1 MTLAENEAQLL
12 LGSADE
18 DHSGGIDM
26 REFISIM
33 TTPITPQDLEE
44 ELHATFR
51 VFDKDGNGT
60 INANELKRFVRVRK
74 RIFKRKNVYFDLIQ
88 LWDSELTED
97 EANDMIGQADPNKT
111 GSINYD
117 SFVQFLLDT

>member
-1 MTLAENEAQLL
+1 MTLTENEAQLL

-33 TTPITPQDLEE
+33 TTPITSEDLEE

-51 VFDKDGNGT
+51 VFDKDENGT

-74 RIFKRKNVYFDLIQ
+74 RIFILFYFIF
-88 LWDSELTED
+88 
-97 EANDMIGQADPNKT
+97 I
-111 GSINYD
+111 
-117 SFVQFLLDT
+117 